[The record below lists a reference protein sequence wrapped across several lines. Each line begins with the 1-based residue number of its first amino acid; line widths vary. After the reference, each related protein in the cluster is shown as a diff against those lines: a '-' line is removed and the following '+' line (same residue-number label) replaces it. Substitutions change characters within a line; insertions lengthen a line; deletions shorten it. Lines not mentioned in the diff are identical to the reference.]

1 MVKIQMQYKERS
13 HWTRKSRTE
22 RDGQVSPEKKR
33 SEVAPGIQLNTLDKA
48 GGSGLEARRTY
59 EALKEESGKWV
70 EFRDIYIIHA
80 ALKKRPQVGES
91 GA

>member
-1 MVKIQMQYKERS
+1 MVKKG
-13 HWTRKSRTE
+13 HT
-22 RDGQVSPEKKR
+22 GQVSLGQREMVKSHQKKEIR
-33 SEVAPGIQLNTLDKA
+33 GGTRNPTEHPGLVSEA